1 MHRLVGIRHS
11 RSGLEGQLMLKN
23 LNNHQY
29 DDIINLPNPTSKTH
43 LRMPLYNRAA
53 QFSPFAALT
62 GHDAAVKET
71 ARLTEEKQELS
82 EDEMARLNE
91 KLNIM
96 VKNIGTE
103 KMVTITY
110 FVPDHRKS
118 GGAYIS
124 CSGIVKRVD
133 EHEHTIVLTDKT
145 VIPIAQISRIQ
156 GEMFGDTGL
165 YD

>member
-1 MHRLVGIRHS
+1 
-11 RSGLEGQLMLKN
+11 MLKN
-23 LNNHQY
+23 LNNHEY

-43 LRMPLYNRAA
+43 LRMSLYNRAA

-110 FVPDHRKS
+110 FVPDLRKS

-133 EHEHTIVLTDKT
+133 EYEHTIVLTDKT

>member
-1 MHRLVGIRHS
+1 
-11 RSGLEGQLMLKN
+11 MLKN

-110 FVPDHRKS
+110 FVPDLRKS

-133 EHEHTIVLTDKT
+133 EYEHTVVLTDKT